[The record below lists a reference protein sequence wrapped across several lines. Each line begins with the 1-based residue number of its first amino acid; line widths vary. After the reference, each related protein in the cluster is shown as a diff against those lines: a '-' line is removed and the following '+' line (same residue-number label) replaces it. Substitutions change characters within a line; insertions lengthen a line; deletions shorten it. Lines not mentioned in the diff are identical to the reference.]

1 VAKLSGWPVRREYAL
16 IDLADGGAYSK
27 DIEDIFL
34 YSREV
39 AIKFDE
45 WRKLLL
51 GSCPS
56 ENETDARSASWAE
69 RLHRFRM
76 QFDEASFH
84 FE

>member
-1 VAKLSGWPVRREYAL
+1 VVKLNGWPVRREYVL

-27 DIEDIFL
+27 DIEDIYL

-45 WRKLLL
+45 WRKLLI

-56 ENETDARSASWAE
+56 ENETDASSARWAE
-69 RLHRFRM
+69 RLFRFRM
-76 QFDEASFH
+76 QLDEAIFH
-84 FE
+84 YD